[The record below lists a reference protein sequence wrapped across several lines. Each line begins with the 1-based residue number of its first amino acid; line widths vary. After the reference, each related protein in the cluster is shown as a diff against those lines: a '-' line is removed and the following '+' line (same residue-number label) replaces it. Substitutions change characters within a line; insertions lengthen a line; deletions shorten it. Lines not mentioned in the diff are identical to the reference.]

1 MTLAIVFY
9 DVVLSV
15 HIVAVVVAFGV
26 TFTYPLIYAVAAH
39 SDWPQRA
46 ALHGVQQRISRRY
59 ISFGLLAVVLA
70 GVYLASDRDLWGEP
84 WVAGPMVI
92 AILIG
97 GIGGGYLGPRE
108 TRLAE
113 IAGAGGDEAAY
124 GKVLRQA
131 RLASTVVSL
140 LVLLAIFLMTTKP
153 G

>member
-9 DVVLSV
+9 DVVLFV

-26 TFTYPLIYAVAAH
+26 TFTYPLIYAVAGH

-46 ALHGVQQRISRRY
+46 GLHSVQQRVSRNY
-59 ISFGLLAVVLA
+59 VSFGLLVVVLA
-70 GVYLASDRDLWGEP
+70 GAYLASDRSLWGEP

-108 TRLAE
+108 HRLAE
-113 IAGAGGDEAAY
+113 IAGAGTDQAAY
-124 GKVLRQA
+124 GKVLREV